1 MIKNNK
7 GFAPVLI
14 LIIVLGVLA
23 VGGVAYF
30 AGKSSAP
37 KNEAVNNQNLQ
48 IIDQNDVS
56 STIDTN
62 VPVQNTTKVSNIP
75 STQVSATINTAP
87 QQTECNSKS
96 PSSIKVLSPNGGEA
110 YQAGQQISVKWQSC
124 NVPNYIGVILNNTNA
139 TNWHQGNPIVLA
151 SGSYDGPTPN
161 DGMEIF
167 TIPSSTKTG
176 QYKIW
181 IRHEYDDF
189 TGNAYED
196 SSDSS
201 FTIN

>member
-48 IIDQNDVS
+48 TIDQNDVS

-62 VPVQNTTKVSNIP
+62 VPVQNTTTVSNIP

-124 NVPNYIGVILNNTNA
+124 NLPQNQEIVVSLGYYSNNKLVEDLTRAGTLND
-139 TNWHQGNPIVLA
+139 
-151 SGSYDGPTPN
+151 S
-161 DGMEIF
+161 METL
-167 TIPSSTKTG
+167 TIPLNISSPKG
-176 QYKIW
+176 RYYKIF
-181 IRHEYDDF
+181 IETPGIDAQKQLHVSDF
-189 TGNAYED
+189 
-196 SSDSS
+196 SDNL